1 MTDKTIRQDL
11 IDFLIEHHQMEPADA
26 EAFVK
31 AFFTLI
37 EEALVRDRY
46 VKIKGL
52 GTFKLI
58 EVNARESVD
67 VNTGERIQIK
77 EYTKVSFIPEASV
90 RDAVNKPFAHFETVL
105 LKDDVHFS
113 DMPESSENEENTVE
127 EQDVPSAENTSNS
140 VLQSEPVS
148 EVPSRMEKNIVMR
161 LPWCMISAILLLGVL
176 VGGIVAWMLGSGRRY
191 IPESMLHCYFENQKP
206 AETISSD
213 KPDSVMLAPV
223 VTVAVRTDSVSKKSV
238 TKTDEKGKTAKE
250 EISIRKEN
258 LSDTVEY
265 DMTGTKTTYTLRS
278 GESLARISLK
288 FYGNKKLWPYLARY
302 NKQIIKN
309 PNNVPVGTT
318 IRIPVLVPK
327 RAKSVERPSN

>member
-1 MTDKTIRQDL
+1 MSDKTTRQDL
-11 IDFLIEHHQMEPADA
+11 VDFLIEHHQMEAADA

-90 RDAVNKPFAHFETVL
+90 RDAINKPFAHFETVL

-113 DMPESSENEENTVE
+113 DMPESSDSGEKIDEPQTVPPVENVS
-127 EQDVPSAENTSNS
+127 DRIP
-140 VLQSEPVS
+140 QSKPMS
-148 EVPSRMEKNIVMR
+148 ESPYRIEKNMVLR
-161 LPWCMISAILLLGVL
+161 LPWCMISAILLVGVL
-176 VGGIVAWMLGSGRRY
+176 VGGIVAWILGSGRRY
-191 IPESMLHCYFENQKP
+191 IPESMLHCYFEKQKP
-206 AETISSD
+206 TERVSPD
-213 KPDSVMLAPV
+213 KPDSVKLASI
-223 VTVAVRTDSVSKKSV
+223 VAVSNRVDSVNRIPEKMESKESV
-238 TKTDEKGKTAKE
+238 PEKKV
-250 EISIRKEN
+250 SIRRET

-265 DMTGTKTTYTLRS
+265 DITGTQTTYTLRS
-278 GESLARISLK
+278 GENLAKIALK
-288 FYGNKKLWPYLARY
+288 FYGNKKLWPYVARY

-309 PNNVPVGTT
+309 PNNVPVGAT
-318 IRIPVLVPK
+318 IRIPILVPK
-327 RAKSVERPSN
+327 RAKSTEISPN